1 MFTELLPSV
10 NLWTGLFLSLKTEI
24 TYSINVCCIKEN
36 TRKGGINVLHL
47 VFANRCI
54 KHIPAGVFL
63 SDISVKLDG
72 DVYFACTKCL

>member
-10 NLWTGLFLSLKTEI
+10 NLCRGLLLSLKTEI
-24 TYSINVCCIKEN
+24 TRGINVCCIKDN
-36 TRKGGINVLHL
+36 IINVMHL

-54 KHIPAGVFL
+54 KHIPAGVFH

-72 DVYFACTKCL
+72 DVYFCLHKMSLDNY